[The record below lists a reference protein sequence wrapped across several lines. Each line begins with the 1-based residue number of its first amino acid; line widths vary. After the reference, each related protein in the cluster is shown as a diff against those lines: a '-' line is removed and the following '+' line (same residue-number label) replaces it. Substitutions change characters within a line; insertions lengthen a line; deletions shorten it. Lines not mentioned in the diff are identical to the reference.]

1 LDLNP
6 IPEFMSKNIS
16 FPLGGLAIIDKVEK
30 DYAFF
35 SKLFRGLDLK
45 MRDFIPYTKLHIFN
59 KLSYCVSVNQ
69 ILNTY
74 PIELMGRLGFQH
86 EPKDRSLYRSIET
99 IGKNFQVLLYNYQEF
114 IKDNNLVD
122 ENQLVDFTSTYF
134 EGNKA
139 EIAKQGYSRDHR
151 PDRPQVNFGI
161 STGINNIPTALTIQ
175 NGNTQDKKH
184 MGFMLKILPK
194 VMPEGSLFIFDAGAN
209 TTRNKAKIC
218 ELKYHYL
225 TFRAKRISSYK
236 SHIQYFQEHRDEV
249 MKVEINERSYYSLK
263 RSNGSETLYI
273 YFSPELYSD
282 QIGIKERKFERQKEK
297 GNKILKRRKRE
308 RIPSDKGWVEMI
320 PSLQTTLYSID
331 NPYITGIE
339 GYFILESSVSDD
351 PIKILKLY
359 KSRDRAEKFI
369 RSLKEGLDLRPIR
382 HWNTWCIYGILFLS
396 FIANFLINLT
406 LLLRKKPE
414 CGAGKN
420 VKLLKKYLNNLTLTV
435 VYPKNGFRFHIIS
448 NISLEITRILGEF
461 IKKYEDKSLKIR
473 W

>member
-1 LDLNP
+1 MTN
-6 IPEFMSKNIS
+6 NIS
-16 FPLGGLAIIDKVEK
+16 FPLGGLAILDKIEK

-35 SKLFRGLDLK
+35 SKLVRGLDLK

-59 KLSYCVSVNQ
+59 KLSYSVSVNQ

-74 PIELMGRLGFQH
+74 PIELMDRLGFQN

-99 IGKNFQVLLYNYQEF
+99 IGRNFQVLLINYQEF
-114 IKDNNLVD
+114 IKENNLVD
-122 ENQLVDFTSTYF
+122 KNQLIDFTSTYF
-134 EGNKA
+134 EGNMA

-175 NGNTQDKKH
+175 KGNTQDKKH
-184 MGFMLKILPK
+184 MREMLKIIPK
-194 VMPEGSLFIFDAGAN
+194 VIPEWSLLIFDAGAN
-209 TTRNKAKIC
+209 TTKNKEKIFD
-218 ELKYHYL
+218 LKYHYL
-225 TFRAKRISSYK
+225 TLKAKRVGSYK
-236 SHIQYFQEHRDEV
+236 NHIIFFQNNRDNV
-249 MKVEINERSYYSLK
+249 IKVEINERNYYCWK
-263 RSNGSETLYI
+263 RKIGLETLYI
-273 YFSPELYSD
+273 YFSPELYND

-297 GNKILKRRKRE
+297 GNKILKRRKHE

-339 GYFILESSVSDD
+339 GYFILESSINDD

-359 KSRDRAEKFI
+359 KARDRAEKFI
-369 RSLKEGLDLRPIR
+369 RGLKEGLDLRPIR
-382 HWNTWCIYGILFLS
+382 HWNTYCVYGIIFLS

-406 LLLRKKPE
+406 LFLREKTD
-414 CGAGKN
+414 CAAVKN
-420 VKLLKKYLNNLTLTV
+420 VKLLKKFLNNLTLTV
-435 VYPKNGFRFHIIS
+435 VYPKNGFRFQIIS
-448 NISLEITRILGEF
+448 NISLEITSILGGF
-461 IKKYEDKSLKIR
+461 IKNYEDKSLNLR